1 MIESIKS
8 IQLDIMLIIS
18 GLCLATAVFMTFSK
32 TLDKE
37 RKLFLVLSNIFSVL
51 LLVFDRYAYIF
62 RGDTSTTGY
71 WMVRIS
77 NFIVFLM
84 ILLIDWGFN
93 HYIIDIVV
101 DDTDAKK
108 VPVRLKL
115 IDYLIAVGIILVI
128 ISQFTGLYYTFDET
142 NHYQRSP
149 GFLIGAIIP
158 VIVLV
163 TQLTVVVHYRKHI
176 GKGVFYSLILF
187 TTLPIVATLLQL
199 KLYGLSLINLTTGLM
214 ASLLYLFVLNDM
226 NQTVERARNI
236 EVTYLKQER
245 ERISRL
251 FAQTAEALASA
262 IDAKDKY
269 TKGHS
274 SRVAEYS
281 KKIAEAAGKG
291 PQECEEIYYAALLH
305 DVGKI
310 GVSRSILN
318 KAGKLSEEEFQAIK
332 EHPVIGEQIL
342 SRISES
348 PYLSIGAKSH
358 HERYDGRGYPEGLK
372 GDDIPEYARI
382 IAVADAYDAM
392 TSNRSYRD
400 TIPQQLVREEFVKG
414 LGTQFDPK
422 FGEIMLHLIDVDTE
436 YQMKEKEDIKEL
448 SGKNRLICEEYRSSV
463 SEGIIITKEIT
474 RIRFVN
480 TPDRNYPAESSM
492 PSIVLFDSL
501 DARIHDKEKDIER
514 LLYFE
519 YGEIRFDGNAV
530 RKGARKMQI
539 NIEKNG
545 VEPSPKSSTVYT
557 VEAVKVND
565 HVLIRILSEAETVE
579 ITIALPDSARWA
591 YIGLTGEHC
600 VISDVSIDREE
611 VTVPDTYI
619 TRIAE
624 EISYIDVP
632 QGDCPNIQSD
642 GYRMASTEGILLED
656 KLTINF
662 HTMSLPT
669 ARLVWHCPYFVIFS
683 SGNGKVNGPDYREY
697 GLIRL
702 DGENWASD
710 DYATNNT
717 IVNKT
722 NEFTNWDNWKENN
735 KAGFDVSVSFE
746 RSENSVTLVTKNKGI
761 EIMNVTKITDDPGK
775 IYIALTGDQCAITN
789 IRIAHN

>member
-8 IQLDIMLIIS
+8 VQLDIMLIIS
-18 GLCLATAVFMTFSK
+18 GLCLATAIFMTFSK
-32 TLDKE
+32 TLDRE
-37 RKLFLVLSNIFSVL
+37 RKIFLVLSNIFSVL
-51 LLVFDRYAYIF
+51 LLVFDRYAYIY
-62 RGDTSTTGY
+62 RGNTSETGY

-77 NFIVFLM
+77 NFIVFIMTLM
-84 ILLIDWGFN
+84 IDWGFN
-93 HYIIDIVV
+93 HYIIDIVMDETEV
-101 DDTDAKK
+101 KK
-108 VPVRLKL
+108 VPVRLKM
-115 IDYLIAVGIILVI
+115 IDYLIAIGIGLVI

-142 NHYQRSP
+142 NHYQRAP

-158 VIVLV
+158 VIVLL
-163 TQLTVVVHYRKHI
+163 TQLTVAIQYRKRI
-176 GKGVFYSLILF
+176 GNGVLISLILF
-187 TTLPIVATLLQL
+187 TTLPIVATLIQL
-199 KLYGLSLINLTTGLM
+199 KLYGLSLINITTGLM
-214 ASLLYLFVLNDM
+214 TSLLYLFVLNDM
-226 NQTVERARNI
+226 NQTVERARNL

-281 KKIAEAAGKG
+281 KRIAEIAGKE

-310 GVSRSILN
+310 GVPRSILN
-318 KAGKLSEEEFQAIK
+318 KAGRLSDEEFQAIK
-332 EHPVIGEQIL
+332 EHPSIGEQIL
-342 SRISES
+342 SSISES
-348 PYLSIGAKSH
+348 PYLSLGAKSH
-358 HERYDGRGYPEGLK
+358 HERYDGHGYPEGLK

-436 YQMKEKEDIKEL
+436 YQMKEKEDVKEL
-448 SGKNRLICEEYRSSV
+448 AGKNRLICEEYRSSV
-463 SEGIIITKEIT
+463 SEGIIITNEIT
-474 RIRFVN
+474 KIELVN
-480 TPDRNYPAESSM
+480 TPDKKYSAEASM

-501 DARIHDKEKDIER
+501 DARIHNKEKDIER

-519 YGEIRFDGNAV
+519 YGEIRFDGNVV

-539 NIEKNG
+539 NVEKNG
-545 VEPSPKSSTVYT
+545 TEASPKKNTKYA
-557 VEAVKVND
+557 VEAVKVKD
-565 HVLIRILSEAETVE
+565 HVLIRIISGSETVE
-579 ITIALPDSARWA
+579 ITIALPDSTRWV

-600 VISDVSIDREE
+600 EISDVSINREE
-611 VTVPDTYI
+611 KSVPDNYI
-619 TRIAE
+619 KRIAE
-624 EISYIDVP
+624 EISYIAVP
-632 QGDCPNIQSD
+632 QGDFPNIQAD
-642 GYRMASTEGILLED
+642 GFRSATTDGILLED
-656 KLTINF
+656 KLMITF
-662 HTMSLPT
+662 HTLSLPT
-669 ARLVWHCPYFVIFS
+669 ARLVWHCPYFIIFY
-683 SGNGKVNGPDYREY
+683 SGNGNVNGPDFREY

-722 NEFTNWDNWKENN
+722 TEFASWDKWKENN
-735 KAGFDVSVSFE
+735 KTGFDVSVSFE
-746 RSENSVTLVTKNKGI
+746 RSGNNVTLVTKNKGI
-761 EIMNVTKITDDPGK
+761 EITNITKIIDEPEK
-775 IYIALTGDQCAITN
+775 IYIALTGDQCALTN
-789 IRIAHN
+789 IRIKN

>member
-37 RKLFLVLSNIFSVL
+37 RKVFLVLSNIFAVL
-51 LLVFDRYAYIF
+51 LLVFDRYAYIY
-62 RGDTSTTGY
+62 RGDISETGF

-77 NFIVFLM
+77 NFVVFIMTLM
-84 ILLIDWGFN
+84 IDWSFN
-93 HYIIDIVV
+93 HYVIDIIM
-101 DDTDAKK
+101 DETDVKK
-108 VPVRLKL
+108 VPFRLKI
-115 IDYLIAVGIILVI
+115 IDYLITIGIVLVI

-142 NHYQRSP
+142 NHYQRAP

-158 VIVLV
+158 VIVLL
-163 TQLTVVVHYRKHI
+163 TQLTVAVQYRKRI
-176 GKGVFYSLILF
+176 GSGVLISLILF

-199 KLYGLSLINLTTGLM
+199 KFYGLSLITISTGLM
-214 ASLLYLFVLNDM
+214 TSLLYLFVLNDM

-236 EVTYLKQER
+236 EVTFLKQER

-281 KKIAEAAGKG
+281 RKIAEMAGKE

-310 GVSRSILN
+310 GVPRSILN
-318 KAGKLSEEEFQAIK
+318 KAGKLSDEEFQAIK
-332 EHPVIGEQIL
+332 EHPSVGEQIL
-342 SRISES
+342 SSISES
-348 PYLSIGAKSH
+348 PYLSLGAKSH
-358 HERYDGRGYPEGLK
+358 HERYDGHGYPEGLK

-414 LGTQFDPK
+414 LGTQFDPE

-436 YQMKEKEDIKEL
+436 YQMKEKEDVKEL
-448 SGKNRLICEEYRSSV
+448 AGKNKLSCEEYRSSV
-463 SEGIIITKEIT
+463 SEGIIITNEIT
-474 RIRFVN
+474 RIELVN
-480 TPDRNYPAESSM
+480 TPDRNYSSESSL

-519 YGEIRFDGNAV
+519 YGEIRFDGNIV

-539 NIEKNG
+539 NVEKNG
-545 VEPSPKSSTVYT
+545 SDESSKKNTKYT
-557 VEAVKVND
+557 VEAVKVKD
-565 HVLIRILSEAETVE
+565 HVLIRIISESETYE
-579 ITIALPDSARWA
+579 ITVALPDSTRWV

-600 VISDVSIDREE
+600 EISDVSISREE
-611 VTVPDTYI
+611 ESVPDNYI
-619 TRIAE
+619 KRIAE
-624 EISYIDVP
+624 EISYIAVP
-632 QGDCPNIQSD
+632 QGDCPNIQAD
-642 GYRMASTEGILLED
+642 GFRTATTDGILLED
-656 KLTINF
+656 KLTVTF

-669 ARLVWHCPYFVIFS
+669 ARLVWHCPYFIIFYS
-683 SGNGKVNGPDYREY
+683 RNGKVNGPDFREY

-710 DYATNNT
+710 DYATNKT

-722 NEFTNWDNWKENN
+722 TEFINWDTWKENN
-735 KAGFDVSVSFE
+735 KAGFDVSASFE
-746 RSENSVTLVTKNKGI
+746 RSGNNVTLVTKNKGI
-761 EIMNVTKITDDPGK
+761 EITNITKIADKPEK
-775 IYIALTGDQCAITN
+775 IYIALTGDQSALTN
-789 IRIAHN
+789 IRIKK